1 VEGRDDVR
9 KATGALLVG
18 SVNLPTGDDV
28 FRTAG
33 RLLGRHLAAVPDG
46 EPGDR
51 NNWIGWQMPA
61 LAAVDGIEFG
71 APVTSPGSYEPF
83 PQLTLTK
90 PAAEIRLTSLGYADA
105 AIASYRRF
113 THLRGAGAVPAGV
126 RFQVALPTPL
136 AVVNSWVAMEHRDA
150 FEPVYTAA
158 LVAEHDAIAR
168 SIPVEDLAIQ
178 WDIAVEIG
186 ILEGAFL
193 ARPRHDYCGIV
204 ERIRAFA
211 ERSADSGAAVG
222 LHLCYGD
229 YQHSHFKEPE
239 TLGLCVRLAN
249 DVAKVRDGHWLDFVH
264 MPVPP
269 GKEAAYFEPL
279 AELSPTTGKL
289 YLGVVHDP
297 SHTTEAEDRRLVE
310 LAERHSPG
318 SFGVATECG
327 IGRVP
332 QPEIE
337 PLLARHA
344 TLADPIR

>member
-1 VEGRDDVR
+1 MG

-28 FRTAG
+28 FRTAS
-33 RLLGRHLAAVPDG
+33 RILGRHLAAVPDG
-46 EPGDR
+46 ETGDR

-61 LAAVDGIEFG
+61 LAAVDGIDFG
-71 APVTSPGSYEPF
+71 APITNPGSYEPF
-83 PQLTLTK
+83 PQLVLTK
-90 PAAEIRLTSLGYADA
+90 PAVEIRLSNLGYADA
-105 AIASYRRF
+105 AITSYRRF
-113 THLRGAGAVPAGV
+113 TELRASGAVPAGV

-136 AVVNSWVAMEHRDA
+136 AVVNSWVALADRDA

-158 LVAEHDAIAR
+158 ILAEHDAIAR
-168 SIPVEDLAIQ
+168 SIPGGDLVVQ

-204 ERIRAFA
+204 ERMRAFA
-211 ERSADSGAAVG
+211 ERSADAGAAVG

-239 TLGLCVRLAN
+239 TLALCVRLAN
-249 DVAKVRDGHWLDFVH
+249 DVAKVRDGRWLDYVH

-269 GKEAAYFEPL
+269 GREAAYFEPL
-279 AELSPTTGKL
+279 AGLSEAAGTL
-289 YLGVVHDP
+289 FLGVVHDP
-297 SHTTEAEDRRLVE
+297 SRTAEAEDRRLVE
-310 LAERHSPG
+310 LAERCSPRA
-318 SFGVATECG
+318 FGVATECG
-327 IGRVP
+327 MGRVP

-344 TLADPIR
+344 ALARPIR

>member
-1 VEGRDDVR
+1 MG
-9 KATGALLVG
+9 KATGALLLG

-28 FRTAG
+28 FQTAG
-33 RLLGRHLAAVPDG
+33 RILGRHLAAVPDG
-46 EPGDR
+46 ETGDR

-61 LAAVDGIEFG
+61 LAAVEGIDFG
-71 APVTSPGSYEPF
+71 APITNPGSYEPF
-83 PQLTLTK
+83 PQLVLTK
-90 PAAEIRLTSLGYADA
+90 PAAEIRLVNLGYADA

-113 THLRGAGAVPAGV
+113 TELRGAGAVPAGI

-136 AVVNSWVAMEHRDA
+136 AVVNSWVALADRDA

-158 LVAEHDAIAR
+158 LLAEHDAIVR
-168 SIPVEDLAIQ
+168 SIPGEDLVIQ

-211 ERSADSGAAVG
+211 ERSADAGAAVG

-239 TLGLCVRLAN
+239 TLALCVRLAN
-249 DVAKVRDGHWLDFVH
+249 DVAKVRDGDWLAYTH

-269 GKEAAYFEPL
+269 GKEAPYFEPL
-279 AELSPTTGKL
+279 AELGETAGTL
-289 YLGVVHDP
+289 FLGVVHDP
-297 SHTTEAEDRRLVE
+297 SRTTETEDRRLVD
-310 LAERHSPG
+310 LAERYSPRA
-318 SFGVATECG
+318 FGVATECG
-327 IGRVP
+327 MGRVP

-344 TLADPIR
+344 ALAQSIR